1 MKDLIW
7 LISEISVT
15 DRMKGLSNVDPN
27 LMEWHC
33 SLSSTTV
40 TDEKR
45 SKDSSFYRGPMP
57 YHTES
62 KNEKHTNKTNNNII
76 IWICN

>member
-33 SLSSTTV
+33 SLSSTTA

-45 SKDSSFYRGPMP
+45 IERFFILSKSVP
-57 YHTES
+57 
-62 KNEKHTNKTNNNII
+62 
-76 IWICN
+76 